1 MNQKIK
7 KGAIDKWKLKKII
20 ANKKM
25 TQTEVS
31 GAMGRTECTVA
42 QWMSAGEVPEVA
54 MPILCKILECTQSD
68 IAVDT
73 ETEKSDTGTDDKQ
86 LNRIEEMISIMRNDI
101 AVLKEIIT
109 PDMLT
114 NKDRAVLVLKQMM
127 GDANR
132 VEEHDYIVKCNEL
145 GIDEHSRKF
154 AIEKIDAYAQTSEGK
169 YSNEKGRYVPV
180 CVKTEQVDGERIK
193 EDTFYKLVDG
203 EFQEV

>member
-7 KGAIDKWKLKKII
+7 KISIDKWKVKKII

-31 GAMGRTECTVA
+31 RAMGRTECTVA

-73 ETEKSDTGTDDKQ
+73 ELEKPDAGASDDKQ
-86 LNRIEEMISIMRNDI
+86 LDRIEEMISIMRNDI

-154 AIEKIDAYAQTSEGK
+154 AVEKIDAYAQTLGYGK
-169 YSNEKGRYVPV
+169 AAKRFLFRNVRG
-180 CVKTEQVDGERIK
+180 I
-193 EDTFYKLVDG
+193 
-203 EFQEV
+203 